1 MRLRSRA
8 LGSGGVR
15 QILLASAT
23 VTAATAVPALLVSGF
38 TGNLATQQVA
48 TACAGFT
55 AIAWLVALLLNAVDR
70 QAVTVRDQLDP
81 AVASSSRLRS
91 GLPGRW
97 FLCLQILSV
106 ASGLAVFLATRIHG
120 PVSLLLG
127 LATIALGSAIAILRI
142 WGFERVFGSAELS
155 GRALSTSD
163 SSTSGA
169 AADEDPARVSVA
181 TVVTRLQKAQLVTLS
196 VAALILMFVGRRT
209 SVAVNGYTVGIVIT
223 TVLLCFVAGRKW
235 RRILSFVVMLLAI
248 ATVVGLLSQMDL
260 AALTANGL
268 PLLTTQFLVLTC
280 VACAAAA
287 AIGPTNEP
295 LVATAWIAGCAG
307 VFVVAFYSALPER
320 ESIGLLAEVGWL
332 LIPAAGLCF
341 AHVGIALG
349 ESLRE
354 LSRAY
359 QQLAGQAW
367 ATFRAAQAD
376 QAYQASLF
384 ETSRLLHDTLINT
397 LGSVRLGN
405 VDQGQFRSRLRD
417 DLSRIT
423 SAQGAA
429 ESSPTDSDAGDAPAV
444 TSSLT
449 ASPSAEGGS
458 QLSERGRVTTVG
470 ALLDELTQRATLM
483 KLSLAVVAD
492 QSVRD
497 GKLSS
502 QSYAAISGALLE
514 ALTNA
519 DKHSVER
526 EVKLHAEATHAGIR
540 IQLTN
545 RSPGGVELRDLNRGV
560 GKSIHERCRRAGL
573 SVSVTAGNSE
583 VTVSIEGPMEGDA
596 GNPAGAQLVTSSNT
610 RHQSPR
616 AVTNGAAHSAPAPEL
631 ISDDFLIGAQVHAAR
646 SLTFWPLGYCIL
658 LSAVWVGQIPLGWW
672 LTGAVAA
679 TSATLL
685 VIASFAQQ
693 RRIRFLGPNLI
704 TTCAL
709 VVVLQLAAP
718 TQYLADGVLS
728 PIGLSYVGAFL
739 IVIATVFV
747 HPSPLVS
754 IAVAA
759 SYVAACLATAALYAA
774 MDLAPAA
781 PLVAALTAT
790 MTWLALQVSTR
801 WLGDEAARARQAA
814 AEYAQRTVSLVSHAA
829 NQSARRDTLRHTIDP
844 HHVLLDGLLDGSIDP
859 IDPID
864 RVRIS
869 AAEQSLRNVVAI
881 TSTPNNVS
889 TQLLAA
895 LTEMSECGVAVEI
908 GSFELPP
915 GNEHPEIEVL
925 VAAMK
930 ALANSPALPDQ
941 RSTAPKQNP
950 ASTLRLATF
959 RDGRSTGFT
968 LVVDRV
974 VEQPPRLIPATAGDT
989 PERGPDGQLLAEHI
1003 SVWSTGERQTYVE
1016 IVVPNVSDQVAGVQ
1030 LPE

>member
-8 LGSGGVR
+8 LGAGGAR
-15 QILLASAT
+15 QILLALAT
-23 VTAATAVPALLVSGF
+23 VTAVAAVTAVLFSGF
-38 TGNLATQQVA
+38 TGNLATHRVA

-70 QAVTVRDQLDP
+70 QAATVRDQPDP

-106 ASGLAVFLATRIHG
+106 ASGLAVFLATRMHG

-142 WGFERVFGSAELS
+142 RGFERVFGSAERN
-155 GRALSTSD
+155 GRASSSSD
-163 SSTSGA
+163 SNTSSA
-169 AADEDPARVSVA
+169 AANEDPARVSVA
-181 TVVTRLQKAQLVTLS
+181 TAVTRLQKAQLVTLS
-196 VAALILMFVGRRT
+196 VAALVLMFVGHRT
-209 SVAVNGYTVGIVIT
+209 STAVNGYTVGIVIT
-223 TVLLCFVAGRKW
+223 AVLLCFVAGPKW
-235 RRILSFVVMLLAI
+235 RRILSFVVMFLAI
-248 ATVVGLLSQMDL
+248 GTVVGLLSQVDI

-341 AHVGIALG
+341 AHVGIALE
-349 ESLRE
+349 ESLRQ
-354 LSRAY
+354 LSRVY
-359 QQLAGQAW
+359 QQLAAQAW

-405 VDQGQFRSRLRD
+405 VDPVQFRSRLRD
-417 DLSRIT
+417 DLTRIT
-423 SAQGAA
+423 SAQGTA
-429 ESSPTDSDAGDAPAV
+429 ESSPA
-444 TSSLT
+444 
-449 ASPSAEGGS
+449 AEGGS
-458 QLSERGRVTTVG
+458 QLSERDRVATVG
-470 ALLDELTQRATLM
+470 ALLDELTQRAALM

-497 GKLSS
+497 GKFSS

-526 EVKLHAEATHAGIR
+526 VVKLHAEATHAGIR
-540 IQLTN
+540 LQLMN
-545 RSPGGVELRDLNRGV
+545 RSPGGVELRDVNRGI
-560 GKSIHERCRRAGL
+560 GKSIHERCHRAGL
-573 SVSVTAGNSE
+573 SVSVTADDSE
-583 VTVSIEGPMEGDA
+583 VTVSIEGPLESDA
-596 GNPAGAQLVTSSNT
+596 ISLVGAQLVTSNNT
-610 RHQSPR
+610 RHQSSR
-616 AVTNGAAHSAPAPEL
+616 AATNGAAHSAPAPQL
-631 ISDDFLIGAQVHAAR
+631 ISDEFLIGAQVHAAR
-646 SLTFWPLGYCIL
+646 SLTFWPLGFCIL
-658 LSAVWVGQIPLGWW
+658 LSAVWAGQIPLGWW

-685 VIASFAQQ
+685 VIASFAQK
-693 RRIRFLGPNLI
+693 RRIRFLGLTLI
-704 TTCAL
+704 TTSAL

-718 TQYLADGVLS
+718 TRYLADGVLS

-754 IAVAA
+754 VAVAA
-759 SYVAACLATAALYAA
+759 SYVAACLATAAVYAA
-774 MDLAPAA
+774 MDLAPTA
-781 PLVAALTAT
+781 PLVAALTAA
-790 MTWLALQVSTR
+790 MTWLGLQASTR
-801 WLGDEAARARQAA
+801 WLGNEAARARQAA
-814 AEYAQRTVSLVSHAA
+814 AEYAQRTVSLVGHAA

-844 HHVLLDGLLDGSIDP
+844 HRVLLNGLLDGSIDP

-895 LTEMSECGVAVEI
+895 LTEMSECGVTVEI

-930 ALANSPALPDQ
+930 ALADSPELPQLPDQ

-950 ASTLRLATF
+950 SSTLRLATF
-959 RDGRSTGFT
+959 RDGQSTGFT

-974 VEQPPRLIPATAGDT
+974 VKQPPRLITATAADT
-989 PERGPDGQLLAEHI
+989 PERGPDERFLADHI
-1003 SVWSTGERQTYVE
+1003 SVWSTGESQTYVE
-1016 IVVPNVSDQVAGVQ
+1016 IVIPKVSDQAAGVQ
-1030 LPE
+1030 RPE